1 MKKLDRRSLAAI
13 IFLCGAACL
22 AIQAFSARS
31 YVDYIDFRPYH
42 PLPSGLTGAYALLSP
57 AYLLLFVFGGLSRRR
72 VFGALALTLS
82 AAALISAAACFY
94 FLLRSGAFG
103 AAMLLFEALKVA
115 LTALCAA
122 LSAINFFV
130 LRA

>member
-22 AIQAFSARS
+22 AIQAFSVRS
-31 YVDYIDFRPYH
+31 YVDYIDFRPHH
-42 PLPSGLTGAYALLSP
+42 PLPSGLMLPHNLLLP
-57 AYLLLFVFGGLSRRR
+57 AYLLLFVFGGLSQRRL
-72 VFGALALTLS
+72 FGALALALS

-103 AAMLLFEALKVA
+103 TVPLVFEALKVV
-115 LTALCAA
+115 LTALCTA
-122 LSAINFFV
+122 LSAANLFI